1 MRTCCAF
8 GSLLC
13 DAAEPQQLAQ
23 HVIQE
28 AERTRGLPV
37 QLEGDLEGRYIAILC
52 RLCYR
57 RMVVDEE
64 VLQLPGLEGQAAVFR
79 TTPPFRAQ
87 VIAQLEQQGLAPHA
101 ELRRELKRQQEAWV
115 RAQR

>member
-1 MRTCCAF
+1 MRECCAF

-13 DAAEPQQLAQ
+13 DAAEPQLLAQ

-28 AERTRGLPV
+28 AERTRGLQV

-57 RMVVDEE
+57 RMVVDGE
-64 VLQLPGLEGQAAVFR
+64 VLRLPGLQGLASVYRA
-79 TTPPFRAQ
+79 TPPYRAQ
-87 VIAQLEQQGLAPHA
+87 VMVQLEQQGLAPHA
-101 ELRRELKRQQEAWV
+101 ELRREIKRQQMTRSRV
-115 RAQR
+115 Q